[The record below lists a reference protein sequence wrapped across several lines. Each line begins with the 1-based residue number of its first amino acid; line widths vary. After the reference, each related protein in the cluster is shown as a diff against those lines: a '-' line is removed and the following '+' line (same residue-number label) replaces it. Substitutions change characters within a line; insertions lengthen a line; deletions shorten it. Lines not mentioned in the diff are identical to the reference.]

1 MMYNNIKELLRAICD
16 SIREKEGTEQPIPH
30 QDIPERIRKLKGDG
44 NNFVEKEI
52 EAALIEKEKEIEQ
65 TAELINTEDI
75 IVLEDN
81 ES

>member
-52 EAALIEKEKEIEQ
+52 EQ